1 MRGGIRTWGDTYMYL
16 MYAYIYNII
25 EERVFNNVNLPK
37 KEKKIIFTLVK
48 FQFLFFLPFHI
59 PMILRNLKKSLYA
72 SLFSGNG

>member
-37 KEKKIIFTLVK
+37 KEKKNNIYARKISS
-48 FQFLFFLPFHI
+48 
-59 PMILRNLKKSLYA
+59 SLLSPLSY
-72 SLFSGNG
+72 SHDSTQS

>member
-37 KEKKIIFTLVK
+37 KEKK
-48 FQFLFFLPFHI
+48 
-59 PMILRNLKKSLYA
+59 
-72 SLFSGNG
+72 